1 MKRKLALILG
11 ALMIASGVTA
21 YAATN
26 NKAAKRGLCLKMGKG
41 NNAQIM
47 MDVVSKL
54 TGLKPEDITK
64 ELQNGKSF
72 YEIAAEKGVTAEKFK
87 EEVYNAKAA
96 EINKKVADGTLTKEQ
111 GDAAKA
117 KIKSNMDNWNGQ
129 GNGCGF
135 DKGKGREM
143 KNRNHHNAKPLTPSK

>member
-11 ALMIASGVTA
+11 ALMIAGGVTA

-26 NKAAKRGLCLKMGKG
+26 NKAAKRELCLKKG

-64 ELQNGKSF
+64 ELQSGKSF
-72 YEIAAEKGVTAEKFK
+72 YEIAASKGVTAEKFK

-96 EINKKVADGTLTKEQ
+96 EIDKKVADGTLTKEQ
-111 GDAAKA
+111 GDAVKA
-117 KIKSNMDNWNGQ
+117 KIKNNMDNWNGQ
-129 GNGCGF
+129 GKGCGF
-135 DKGKGREM
+135 DKGKGRGM
-143 KNRNHHNAKPLTPSK
+143 KNRNHHNAKPLPPSK

>member
-64 ELQNGKSF
+64 ELQW
-72 YEIAAEKGVTAEKFK
+72 EKF
-87 EEVYNAKAA
+87 
-96 EINKKVADGTLTKEQ
+96 L
-111 GDAAKA
+111 
-117 KIKSNMDNWNGQ
+117 
-129 GNGCGF
+129 
-135 DKGKGREM
+135 
-143 KNRNHHNAKPLTPSK
+143 

>member
-1 MKRKLALILG
+1 
-11 ALMIASGVTA
+11 MIASGVTA

-143 KNRNHHNAKPLTPSK
+143 KNRNRHNAKPLTPSK